1 VKKPPPGA
9 DRRREGR
16 IDVAA
21 ALEGED
27 ERTRSIASVRR
38 ARERERRQQELAR
51 LRSGTERVVRD
62 VVVPESITVQELAN
76 RMAARGGDVVKSL
89 FRMGV
94 MATLTQSID
103 ADTAELVIEEFGHRA
118 VRVTDADVE
127 QAIDTVKDK
136 SEDLM
141 PRRGAETQR

>member
-1 VKKPPPGA
+1 LAPAPVKKSPPGA

-51 LRSGTERVVRD
+51 LRSGTERVVRE
-62 VVVPESITVQELAN
+62 VVVPESITVQE
-76 RMAARGGDVVKSL
+76 
-89 FRMGV
+89 
-94 MATLTQSID
+94 
-103 ADTAELVIEEFGHRA
+103 
-118 VRVTDADVE
+118 
-127 QAIDTVKDK
+127 
-136 SEDLM
+136 
-141 PRRGAETQR
+141 